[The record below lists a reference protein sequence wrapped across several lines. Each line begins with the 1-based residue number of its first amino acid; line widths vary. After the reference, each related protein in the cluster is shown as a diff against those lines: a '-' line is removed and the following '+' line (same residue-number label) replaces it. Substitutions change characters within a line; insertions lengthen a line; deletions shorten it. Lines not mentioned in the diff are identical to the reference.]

1 MNEPRWLS
9 TQFPY
14 PPVVEGVP
22 GGAMAWVE
30 SGRGRD
36 AVCVHGNPTWSFL
49 WRKVFAALEGQR
61 LRLLA
66 PDLLGCGRSSKP
78 RAVAWHGL
86 DRHAAALT
94 AWMEARGLQDPILVV
109 QDWGG
114 PIGLLAATRAPRVR
128 ISAVCLLN
136 TGVVLP
142 GRFRGKGF
150 HRLARTP
157 VLSQVLFRAMGF
169 PLGWLGRV
177 QADPRSISGDV
188 ARAYRWPFRKLT
200 DRAAPLGLA
209 RMVPD
214 GPDHPSVPGL
224 REVEAWLRAFP
235 GPVEMV
241 WGRKDPL
248 LGGALVRHV
257 RALPRARV
265 TETDA
270 GHFLQEEVPDIIARS
285 IRRLA
290 GMQEAP

>member
-1 MNEPRWLS
+1 MS
-9 TQFPY
+9 
-14 PPVVEGVP
+14 
-22 GGAMAWVE
+22 WVE

-36 AVCVHGNPTWSFL
+36 VVCVHGNPTWSFL

-78 RAVAWHGL
+78 QAVAWHTL
-86 DRHAAALT
+86 DRHAAALC
-94 AWMEARGLQDPILVV
+94 AWMEARQLADPILVV

-114 PIGLLAATRAPRVR
+114 PIGLLAAAHASGTR
-128 ISAVCLLN
+128 ISAVCVLN
-136 TGVVLP
+136 TGVILP
-142 GRFRGKGF
+142 RRFRGTAF
-150 HRLARTP
+150 HRLARAP
-157 VLSQVLFRAMGF
+157 LVAPVLFRMLGF
-169 PLGWLGRV
+169 PLRSLDRV
-177 QADPRSISGDV
+177 QGDRRSISGDV
-188 ARAYRWPFRKLT
+188 ARAYRWPFRTLA

-214 GPDHPSVPGL
+214 SDTHPSVPGL
-224 REVEAWLRAFP
+224 REVDAWLRAFP
-235 GPVEMV
+235 GPVELI

-248 LGGALVRHV
+248 LGGVLGRHV
-257 RALPRARV
+257 EALPRARV

-270 GHFLQEEVPDIIARS
+270 GHFLQEEVPDIIARG

>member
-1 MNEPRWLS
+1 
-9 TQFPY
+9 
-14 PPVVEGVP
+14 
-22 GGAMAWVE
+22 MAWVE

-36 AVCVHGNPTWSFL
+36 VVCVHGNPTWSFL

-86 DRHAAALT
+86 DGHAAALT
-94 AWMEARGLQDPILVV
+94 AWMEARRLQDPILVV

-114 PIGLLAATRAPRVR
+114 PIGLLAAARAPRVR

-150 HRLARTP
+150 HRLSRAP

-177 QADPRSISGDV
+177 QADRRSISGEV
-188 ARAYRWPFRKLT
+188 ARAYRWPFRSVA

-209 RMVPD
+209 RMVPG

-235 GPVEMV
+235 GPVELV

-248 LGGALVRHV
+248 LGGALARHV

>member
-1 MNEPRWLS
+1 
-9 TQFPY
+9 
-14 PPVVEGVP
+14 
-22 GGAMAWVE
+22 MAWVE

-36 AVCVHGNPTWSFL
+36 VVCVHGNPTWSFL
-49 WRKVFAALEGQR
+49 WRRVMAALNGDR
-61 LRLLA
+61 LHVLA

-78 RAVAWHGL
+78 HAVAWHTL
-86 DRHAAALT
+86 DRHAAAL
-94 AWMEARGLQDPILVV
+94 AGWMESRRLVDPILVV

-114 PIGLLAATRAPRVR
+114 PIGLLAASRVSSVR
-128 ISAVCLLN
+128 VSAVCILN

-142 GRFRGKGF
+142 RSFRGTPF

-157 VLSQVLFRAMGF
+157 VIAPVLFRGLGF
-169 PLGWLGRV
+169 PLRSLARA
-177 QADPRSISGDV
+177 QADRRSIAGDV
-188 ARAYRWPFRKLT
+188 ARAYRWPLRRIA

-214 GPDHPSVPGL
+214 SPDHPSVPGL
-224 REVEAWLRAFP
+224 RAVDAWIRAFP
-235 GPVEMV
+235 GPVELV

-248 LGGALVRHV
+248 LGRVLRRH
-257 RALPRARV
+257 AEQLPRARV

-290 GMQEAP
+290 GMPEAP

>member
-1 MNEPRWLS
+1 
-9 TQFPY
+9 
-14 PPVVEGVP
+14 
-22 GGAMAWVE
+22 MAWVE

-36 AVCVHGNPTWSFL
+36 VVCVHGNPTWGFL
-49 WRKVFAALEGQR
+49 WRKVMAALDGER
-61 LRLLA
+61 LHVLA

-78 RAVAWHGL
+78 RSVEWHTL
-86 DRHAAALT
+86 ERHAAALA
-94 AWMEARGLQDPILVV
+94 AWMEARRLVDPILVV

-114 PIGLLAATRAPRVR
+114 PIGLLAATRAPSVQV
-128 ISAVCLLN
+128 SAVCLLN

-142 GRFRGKGF
+142 GRFRGTPF

-157 VLSQVLFRAMGF
+157 VVAPVLFQGLGF
-169 PLGWLGRV
+169 PLQLLALAQGNR
-177 QADPRSISGDV
+177 RSIAGEV
-188 ARAYRWPFRKLT
+188 ARAYRWPFRRLA

-214 GPDHPSVPGL
+214 SPAHPSVPGL
-224 REVEAWLRAFP
+224 RTAEAWIRAFP
-235 GPVEMV
+235 GRVELV

-248 LGGALVRHV
+248 LGRALRRH
-257 RALPRARV
+257 AEQLPRARV

-290 GMQEAP
+290 GMPETP